1 METSV
6 KPEEKLETSP
16 STTLNVQEEQEVET
30 KTPKEQLEEIQET
43 DEDIY
48 KRAKAEEMD
57 LISKYKKDNL
67 HPEEEQPALIMK
79 DEYGQDVPHLL
90 INDKY
95 IPKVQADVMIQEKKI
110 IIEYQ
115 KLEAMKE
122 ELKRYRKLG
131 KEVLKIN
138 NKKNG

>member
-1 METSV
+1 METTV
-6 KPEEKLETSP
+6 KTEEKLEASP
-16 STTLNVQEEQEVET
+16 SSTFTGETQPEEVV
-30 KTPKEQLEEIQET
+30 TPKEQVEQLYES

-48 KRAKAEEMD
+48 KRAKAEELD
-57 LISKYKKDNL
+57 LISKYKRDNL

-95 IPKVQADVMIQEKKI
+95 VPKVQADVMIQEKKI
-110 IIEYQ
+110 VMEYQ
-115 KLEAMKE
+115 KLEAMKA
-122 ELKRYRKLG
+122 ELKEYKKLG

-138 NKKNG
+138 NK